1 MTTNAATPDA
11 NPAADIELDARGL
24 NCPLPILRSKKA
36 LSGMSSGQVRR
47 SSSCEASATM
57 AVR

>member
-1 MTTNAATPDA
+1 MLCTGNSAAHTMRA
-11 NPAADIELDARGL
+11 MADVL
-24 NCPLPILRSKKA
+24 NRFMVIL
-36 LSGMSSGQVRR
+36 GMGSGQVRR